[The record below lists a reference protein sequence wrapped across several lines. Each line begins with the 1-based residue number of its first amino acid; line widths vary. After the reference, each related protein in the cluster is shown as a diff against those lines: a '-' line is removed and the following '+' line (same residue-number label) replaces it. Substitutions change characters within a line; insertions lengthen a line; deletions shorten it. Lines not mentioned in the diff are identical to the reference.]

1 MEAKLEARAKHPEFD
16 ADFRAALAGA
26 ARLAARRQALQA
38 RSVAA
43 GNDRAADRHRLSLAV
58 RRLERA
64 VAVRHRRRS
73 APPGGDPRLLRVVQS
88 GCAQATGAGPR
99 LALCAAEALRPRR
112 RAVSDRRVRRP
123 HDGARSWA
131 RAPDHARD
139 ARLLRGHRHPHAVAC
154 GAGGRHRRRLGVDPR
169 SGDDRRDPGGAA
181 RTGPSSGISAS
192 AIRRRSTIRRRFS
205 APIGSAG
212 TLRRARSFI
221 VRGRARLESPPI
233 KLHSVL

>member
-1 MEAKLEARAKHPEFD
+1 MEAKLDDPRQTSRIRCRFP
-16 ADFRAALAGA
+16 AALAGA
-26 ARLAARRQALQA
+26 ARLAARCQALQA

-43 GNDRAADRHRLSLAV
+43 GNDRAADRHRLSVAV

-73 APPGGDPRLLRVVQS
+73 APQGGDPRLFRGVQS

-99 LALCAAEALRPRR
+99 LALCAAEAFRPRR

-123 HDGARSWA
+123 RDGARSWA
-131 RAPDHARD
+131 RAPHHAR
-139 ARLLRGHRHPHAVAC
+139 RRSTTPWPSPSTRCGLRRGRKASAS
-154 GAGGRHRRRLGVDPR
+154 AGCRSSIRGRSPR
-169 SGDDRRDPGGAA
+169 SWRCREIGL
-181 RTGPSSGISAS
+181 SSGIFAS
-192 AIRRRSTIRRRFS
+192 AIRRRSTIRPRFS

-212 TLRRARSFI
+212 TLRRGRSFI
-221 VRGRARLESPPI
+221 VRDRARLESPPI